1 MIPSLKQ
8 VLIES
13 FLDDYL
19 LLILNISESSI
30 KGGEVSATAQGTKNG
45 GTAQTQVSG
54 TYTGK
59 GSFSATAQT
68 SDKDRSAQA
77 QVRTF

>member
-1 MIPSLKQ
+1 MNFSVYQ
-8 VLIES
+8 FVCFNFVES
-13 FLDDYL
+13 A
-19 LLILNISESSI
+19 I

-77 QVRTF
+77 QV